1 MKLSIVTT
9 LYNSC
14 AYILEFHQRV
24 SIEAQKITEQ
34 YEVIFVDDGSPDD
47 SLDVAIQLSNEDE
60 RVKVIELSRNFGHHK
75 AMMTGLSHA
84 KGELVFLIDSD
95 LEEEPE
101 LLGCFYSEM
110 NRDKNDLDVLYGVQY
125 KRKGGLFEKI
135 SGQLFY
141 STLNYLT
148 DLNMSE
154 NMVTARLMKKDYVN
168 ALVSHDEREIF
179 IAGLWQITGF
189 NQKAVAIK
197 KHSSSETTYSLRH
210 KLSILENSIVSFSNK
225 PLKLIFHT
233 GLWISV
239 ISFIYILYI
248 VYKNL
253 FHSISIEGWSSLI
266 ASIWFLG
273 GLIILFVGMLG
284 IYMSKIYTESK
295 RRPYSIIR
303 RVYEKRQ

>member
-14 AYILEFHQRV
+14 AYIREFHQRV

-154 NMVTARLMKKDYVN
+154 NIVTARLMKKDYVN

-189 NQKAVAIK
+189 NQKAITIK
-197 KHSSSETTYSLRH
+197 K
-210 KLSILENSIVSFSNK
+210 IVVVK
-225 PLKLIFHT
+225 QHIHYA
-233 GLWISV
+233 IS
-239 ISFIYILYI
+239 
-248 VYKNL
+248 
-253 FHSISIEGWSSLI
+253 
-266 ASIWFLG
+266 
-273 GLIILFVGMLG
+273 
-284 IYMSKIYTESK
+284 
-295 RRPYSIIR
+295 
-303 RVYEKRQ
+303 